1 MMKSCTKAGPT
12 FKPLTTKETLYFLLK
27 KLQDKESQV
36 SSLRKM
42 IEERDEKI
50 TNHEKYI
57 GALVDKMR
65 ELESGEFQKKRVSRG
80 TQTRLDGSG
89 WKRQSWYDAKKSMA
103 GLSNGN
109 APQEAVNPYAT
120 LPRKKI
126 PRRSKTE
133 VGSRGMGDRKFLNNS
148 DRSLI
153 SEESTPN
160 SSTSN
165 LNSLTLRLLRT
176 ELSRVWKDMRNLE
189 SRVRDSI
196 QLKEKRIRNAA
207 NEIDTG
213 RQKLR
218 SNTAQIREI
227 HELSMDDRV
236 SHEEKLARLE
246 ETMKFIHQEV
256 KHKASEV
263 FVVEESIRELEEICI
278 LIHNTSNIAKQTLEM
293 DPEIFEGK
301 VVYH

>member
-1 MMKSCTKAGPT
+1 MKSCTKAGPT
-12 FKPLTTKETLYFLLK
+12 FKPLTTKETLFFLLK

-65 ELESGEFQKKRVSRG
+65 ELESGETQKKRVSRG
-80 TQTRLDGSG
+80 TQTRLDGSSR
-89 WKRQSWYDAKKSMA
+89 KRQSWYDAKKSMA
-103 GLSNGN
+103 DLGNG
-109 APQEAVNPYAT
+109 EASVNPYAT
-120 LPRKKI
+120 LPRKRI
-126 PRRSKTE
+126 PKRNKSE
-133 VGSRGMGDRKFLNNS
+133 VGMRGLGEKRVFNNS
-148 DRSLI
+148 ERSLI
-153 SEESTPN
+153 SEETTPN
-160 SSTSN
+160 SSATN

-176 ELSRVWKDMRNLE
+176 ELSRVWKDMKNLE

-213 RQKLR
+213 RQKLK

-227 HELSMDDRV
+227 HELSLDDRV
-236 SHEEKLARLE
+236 SHEEKLGRW
-246 ETMKFIHQEV
+246 K
-256 KHKASEV
+256 K
-263 FVVEESIRELEEICI
+263 
-278 LIHNTSNIAKQTLEM
+278 
-293 DPEIFEGK
+293 P
-301 VVYH
+301 